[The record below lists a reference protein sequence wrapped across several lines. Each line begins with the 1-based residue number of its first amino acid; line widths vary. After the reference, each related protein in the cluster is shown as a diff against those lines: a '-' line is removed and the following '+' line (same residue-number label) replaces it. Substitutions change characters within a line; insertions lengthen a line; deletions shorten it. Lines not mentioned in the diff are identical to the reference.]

1 MPPHA
6 YFFLLLV
13 TISTHFIGF
22 REYTTLDKIAFGQL
36 HWLPPGYN
44 EIETYVLSD
53 MLMNMRVYQELSEQ
67 SEDDS
72 VEIWLRVHV
81 KKGLHRGPSFLG
93 KKVHHLEIA
102 KLKLFCVIYS
112 YVYM

>member
-1 MPPHA
+1 MKLLLQMATQSMPPHA

-13 TISTHFIGF
+13 TINTHFIGF

-53 MLMNMRVYQELSEQ
+53 MLMNMRLYQESSEQ

-72 VEIWLRVHV
+72 VEI
-81 KKGLHRGPSFLG
+81 
-93 KKVHHLEIA
+93 
-102 KLKLFCVIYS
+102 
-112 YVYM
+112 

>member
-1 MPPHA
+1 MATQSMPPHA

-13 TISTHFIGF
+13 TISTHFIRF
-22 REYTTLDKIAFGQL
+22 RENTTLDKIAFGHL

-53 MLMNMRVYQELSEQ
+53 MLMNMRLYQESSEQ

-72 VEIWLRVHV
+72 VEI
-81 KKGLHRGPSFLG
+81 
-93 KKVHHLEIA
+93 
-102 KLKLFCVIYS
+102 
-112 YVYM
+112 